1 MCSLDDNSFPI
12 VVFPAPIKPTIAID
26 FTLLPPFLRS
36 VDSVNSPEKISNS
49 ILSDAIIR
57 GASDIHFIPNE
68 QSVGIYLR
76 INGYRWFYK
85 EINLKIYKSLLSYYK
100 FNSGMDI
107 AEKYIPQSGTL
118 MYRFQSNTFHLRLS
132 TLPLKQEESLAI
144 RLLSTEQ
151 FPKVNELFLFP
162 SQAKKLNE
170 WMESKAGII
179 LFAGP
184 TGSGKTTS
192 MYALIKES
200 IERYGYQAITLEDP
214 VEHPIRN
221 LLQVQVNEK
230 VGFDYHVGLKAAL
243 RHDPDII
250 MVGEIRDENTAKFAF
265 RAALTGHLVLTTV
278 HSKSAYGTIFR
289 LREMGIKNSDMKESI
304 IGICSQR
311 LIMLKKQV
319 SRYDRQRAAIAELLS
334 GDDLIK
340 AIDGYRPYKIKGYY
354 SFDRLRRKAYALGF
368 TNIKASSIKG

>member
-1 MCSLDDNSFPI
+1 M
-12 VVFPAPIKPTIAID
+12 
-26 FTLLPPFLRS
+26 
-36 VDSVNSPEKISNS
+36 NSPEKISNS